1 MDQPNRTPQPQ
12 SGPYQVLINDEA
24 LHALWPD
31 DLPVPAGWR
40 NAAGPAP
47 LSQCLHVV
55 AERWTDL
62 RPVSRRCGGVT
73 VHGLFRRQVART
85 PSATAVVADGERL
98 SYRELDRRSDR
109 LAHALRA
116 SGVVA
121 DSVVPVCL
129 ERDADMVTALLA
141 VLKAGGAF
149 LPLDPAHPAHRLR
162 QLVSDAGAALAVT
175 SSDQHGRL
183 GLPVILAADYRG
195 PGGTVSAP
203 PDTTVPDD
211 LAYMVY
217 TSGTTGVPK
226 GVPVSHRTMA
236 LTVSRAA
243 EAFRLTPADRVLQL
257 GALGFDTSLEQ
268 IFAPL
273 LSGSAVVLGGRTTWA
288 PIELAHRILELGIT
302 VADLTPTYWHR
313 LLDLLTEGARPPASL
328 RLMIIGGDTVHA
340 EDCRAS
346 LRRMPTTRLMN
357 AYGLTEAGITSTVC
371 EILPGM
377 LTTPAHA
384 PVPVGRPLLGTFV
397 HVLDH
402 TLRPVPPGERG
413 EVFLGG
419 QGLARGYWRQP
430 GLTAQRFLP
439 EPYAG
444 DAGTRMYRT
453 GDSARW
459 RPDGN
464 LELLG
469 RTDEQVK
476 VRGFRVD
483 PAEVES
489 HLTEHPAVGQAK
501 VLAPE
506 DIAGG
511 KALTAFYTP
520 GEGSGPDF
528 REFLAAR
535 LPDYLVPAAFVA
547 VDRMPVTPSGKI
559 DRQVLAE
566 AGRSTVRVGGNGQ
579 RGTPDGGRRGNE
591 AAEHG
596 LAYLWAQLL
605 DVDTVAAED
614 DFFALGGN
622 SLLAMEMLARARI
635 MFGIGVDRIRELTRA
650 LLTDPTL
657 GAFTAALHSVRQS
670 PADPARQPSGQRV
683 DFTGEAELGVPV
695 RRIDSAATRPEQPE
709 QPEQPQEIL
718 LTGATGFCGAHLL
731 HTLLTTTDA
740 QVHCLVRAPD
750 PEHALERIRAAQQR
764 FLRRDLDPAR
774 VRPLVGDLA
783 EPLLGLGRT
792 RFEQLAGSVDA
803 VHHLGGQ
810 VNFLYPYHQLRAAN
824 VAGTREVIRLAGH
837 SRAIPVHYLS
847 TMAVLAGFGLA
858 GVREI
863 DEDTPL
869 DHAEHLSVGY
879 VESKWVAE
887 AMLHNAAAAG
897 LPVSVYRV
905 NDVTGDLATGTMN
918 LGTELCALI
927 KYFTDTGEF
936 PDVELQL
943 DFVPADSFTRALAH
957 LAGSRP
963 ATGQVY
969 HLTNPNPAM
978 LPALADR
985 VRARGRRIEQLPYQ
999 DWVRRLVGYAAGHPE
1014 HPITPFVP
1022 LFVDRAAGAG
1032 MSISEMYF
1040 RPTFPLFTR
1049 ERADRALAGSG
1060 IDIPPVDARLLDFYL
1075 DRLEATGYLERAA

>member
-1 MDQPNRTPQPQ
+1 MDQPNRSQQPH
-12 SGPYQVLINDEA
+12 SGPFRVLANDEA
-24 LHALWPD
+24 VHALWPD

-40 NAAGPAP
+40 TVAGPAP
-47 LSQCLHVV
+47 EQQCLRSV
-55 AERWTDL
+55 AELWTDL
-62 RPVSRRCGGVT
+62 RPAGRRAGGVT
-73 VHGLFRRQVART
+73 VHGLLRRQAART
-85 PSATAVVADGERL
+85 PDAPAVVAEDERL

-109 LAHALRA
+109 LAHALRD
-116 SGVVA
+116 GGITA
-121 DSVVPVCL
+121 DTVVPVCL
-129 ERDADMVTALLA
+129 ERSADMVTALVA

-149 LPLDPAHPAHRLR
+149 LPLDPAHPSHRLR
-162 QLVSDAGAALAVT
+162 RLVSDAGATLAVT
-175 SSDQHGRL
+175 STEHRGRL
-183 GLPVILAADYRG
+183 GLPAVLASDYRG
-195 PGGTVSAP
+195 PGGSVSAP
-203 PDTTVPDD
+203 ADTTVPDD
-211 LAYMVY
+211 LAYVVY
-217 TSGTTGVPK
+217 TSGTTGTPK

-243 EAFRLTPADRVLQL
+243 EAYGLSHRDRVLQL

-273 LSGSAVVLGGRTTWA
+273 LSGSTLVLGGRLTWA
-288 PIELAHRILELGIT
+288 PIELASRILELGIT
-302 VADLTPTYWHR
+302 VADLTPAYWHR
-313 LLDLLTEGARPPASL
+313 FLDLMTEGARPPASL
-328 RLMIIGGDTVHA
+328 RLMIVGGDTVHA
-340 EDCRAS
+340 EDCRTS
-346 LRRMPTTRLMN
+346 LHRLPATQLLN
-357 AYGLTEAGITSTVC
+357 AYGLTEAGITSTIC

-377 LTTPAHA
+377 LASPAHA

-397 HVLDH
+397 HVLDP
-402 TLRPVPPGERG
+402 TLRPVPPGRRG

-430 GLTAQRFLP
+430 ELTAERFLP

-469 RTDEQVK
+469 RTDDQVK

-483 PAEVES
+483 PAEVEA
-489 HLTEHPAVGQAK
+489 HLAEHPAVGLVT

-506 DIAGG
+506 HNSGAR
-511 KALTAFYTP
+511 ALTAYYTR
-520 GEGSGPDF
+520 GDGTGPDF
-528 REFLAAR
+528 REFLADR
-535 LPDYLVPAAFVA
+535 LPDYLVPTAYVP
-547 VDRMPVTPSGKI
+547 VERMPLTPNGKI
-559 DRQVLAE
+559 DRRELADTGPAMAG
-566 AGRSTVRVGGNGQ
+566 AGRPGQRGAGGNG
-579 RGTPDGGRRGNE
+579 GRSRE
-591 AAEHG
+591 QAAEHG

-605 DVDTVAAED
+605 DVDTVAMED
-614 DFFALGGN
+614 DFFELGGN

-635 MFGIGVDRIRELTRA
+635 MFGIGVDRIRDLTRA

-657 GAFTAALHSVRQS
+657 GAFTTALHAAGRG
-670 PADPARQPSGQRV
+670 PAETLAGQRI
-683 DFTGEAELGVPV
+683 DFTGEAELGFPV
-695 RRIDSAATRPEQPE
+695 RRSGERAARPEQPA
-709 QPEQPQEIL
+709 EIL

-750 PEHALERIRAAQQR
+750 QEHALERIRAAHQR

-783 EPLLGLGRT
+783 EPLLGLSRT
-792 RFEQLAGSVDA
+792 RFEQLAGTVDA

-837 SRAIPVHYLS
+837 SRAVPVHYLS
-847 TMAVLAGFGLA
+847 TMAVLAGFGAA
-858 GVREI
+858 GVPEVS
-863 DEDTPL
+863 EDTPL
-869 DHAEHLSVGY
+869 DHPEHLSVGY

-887 AMLHNAAAAG
+887 ALLHNAAAAG

-927 KYFTDTGEF
+927 KYFTDSGEV
-936 PDVELQL
+936 PEVELQL

-957 LAGSRP
+957 LAGNTP

-978 LPALADR
+978 LPVLAER
-985 VRARGRRIEQLPYQ
+985 LRSRGRRVEVLPYHR
-999 DWVRRLVGYAAGHPE
+999 WVRGLVSYAATHPE

-1022 LFVDRAAGAG
+1022 LFVDRGEGTA

-1040 RPTFPLFTR
+1040 RPTFPLFSR
-1049 ERADRALAGSG
+1049 DRAAQELNGSG
-1060 IDIPPVDARLLDFYL
+1060 IEIPPVDDHLLDFYL
-1075 DRLEATGYLERAA
+1075 DRLEATGYLERVA

>member
-1 MDQPNRTPQPQ
+1 MDQPNRSQPPQ
-12 SGPYQVLINDEA
+12 SGPFRVLINDEA
-24 LHALWPD
+24 VHALWPD
-31 DLPVPAGWR
+31 DLPVPAGWQSI
-40 NAAGPAP
+40 AGPAP
-47 LSQCLHVV
+47 LSKCLHVV
-55 AERWTDL
+55 TERWTDL
-62 RPVSRRCGGVT
+62 RPVVRRSGGVT
-73 VHGLFRRQVART
+73 VHGLFRRQAART
-85 PSATAVVADGERL
+85 PDAVAVVSEGEQL

-109 LAHALRA
+109 LAHALRDA
-116 SGVVA
+116 GVAA
-121 DSVVPVCL
+121 DQVVPVCL
-129 ERDADMVTALLA
+129 ERSSDMVTAMVA

-149 LPLDPAHPAHRLR
+149 LPLDPEHPTHRLR
-162 QLVSDAGAALAVT
+162 QLATDSGAALAVT
-175 SSDQHGRL
+175 SREHRARM
-183 GLPVILAADYRG
+183 GLPAVLAADFRG

-203 PDTTVPDD
+203 CDSSVPDD
-211 LAYMVY
+211 LAYLVY
-217 TSGTTGVPK
+217 TSGTTGTPK

-243 EAFRLTPADRVLQL
+243 EAYELSGRDRVLQL

-273 LSGSAVVLGGRTTWA
+273 ISGSAVVLGGRNTWA
-288 PIELAHRILELGIT
+288 PIELVHRILELGIT

-313 LLDLLTEGARPPASL
+313 FLDLLTEGARPPASL
-328 RLMIIGGDTVHA
+328 RLMIVGGDTVHA
-340 EDCRAS
+340 EDCRVN
-346 LRRMPTTRLMN
+346 LRRLPATRLLN

-377 LTTPAHA
+377 LTAPAHA

-397 HVLDH
+397 HVLDP
-402 TLRPVPPGERG
+402 TLRPVPPGRRG

-419 QGLARGYWRQP
+419 RGLARGYWRQP
-430 GLTAQRFLP
+430 GLTAERFLP

-444 DAGTRMYRT
+444 SAGSRMYRT

-483 PAEVES
+483 PAEVEA
-489 HLTEHPAVGQAK
+489 HLTEHPAIGVVK

-506 DIAGG
+506 GG
-511 KALTAFYTP
+511 GGARALTAYYTP
-520 GEGSGPDF
+520 GEGRGPDF
-528 REFLAAR
+528 REFLAGR
-535 LPDYLVPAAFVA
+535 LPDYLVPTSFVP
-547 VDRMPVTPSGKI
+547 VEQMPVTAGGKI
-559 DRQVLAE
+559 NRQELAA
-566 AGRSTVRVGGNGQ
+566 AGRPPARGGPRGPAASGNGG
-579 RGTPDGGRRGNE
+579 RSSGGGSDRV
-591 AAEHG
+591 AEHG

-614 DFFALGGN
+614 DFFELGGN

-657 GAFTAALHSVRQS
+657 GAFTAALHAAGQG
-670 PADPARQPSGQRV
+670 PADPARRPADQRI
-683 DFTGEAELGVPV
+683 DFTGEAELGFPV
-695 RRIDSAATRPEQPE
+695 RRSTPLASRPEQPK
-709 QPEQPQEIL
+709 EIL
-718 LTGATGFCGAHLL
+718 LTGATGFCGTHLL
-731 HTLLTTTDA
+731 QVLLATTDA
-740 QVHCLVRAPD
+740 TVHCLVRAPD

-792 RFEQLAGSVDA
+792 RFEQLADTVDA

-837 SRAIPVHYLS
+837 SRAVPVHYLS
-847 TMAVLAGFGLA
+847 TMAVLAGFGVA
-858 GVREI
+858 GVPEVT
-863 DEDTPL
+863 EETPL
-869 DHAEHLSVGY
+869 DHPEHLSVGY

-887 AMLHNAAAAG
+887 ALLHNAAAAG
-897 LPVSVYRV
+897 LPVSIYRV
-905 NDVTGDLATGTMN
+905 NDVTGDLVTGTMN

-943 DFVPADSFTRALAH
+943 DFVPADSFTQALAH
-957 LAGSRP
+957 LAAHSP
-963 ATGQVY
+963 AAGQVY
-969 HLTNPNPAM
+969 HLTNPRPAM
-978 LPALADR
+978 LSALADR
-985 VRARGRRIEQLPYQ
+985 IGHRGGRVERLPYQ
-999 DWVRRLVGYAAGHPE
+999 QWVRRLVAYAAGHPE

-1022 LFVDRAAGAG
+1022 LFVDRGAG
-1032 MSISEMYF
+1032 TEMSISEMYF
-1040 RPTFPLFTR
+1040 RPTFPLFSRTR
-1049 ERADRALAGSG
+1049 AESELAGSG
-1060 IDIPPVDARLLDFYL
+1060 IDIPPVDDRLLDFYL
-1075 DRLEATGYLERAA
+1075 DRMTATGYLEQAA